1 MTIKDYF
8 ATTTRQMATMA
19 ATTTRR
25 TMMAA
30 TTTRRAMMTLLVILL
45 TTATT
50 AWADT
55 VTLTFSEK
63 GAITTIE
70 AGKPYIIKWDESG
83 TDLTE
88 SDLVF
93 QGVSASSTA
102 ADVMTDYVDFR
113 GTFSPIVIYES
124 GAEKHYFYLGGDN
137 MLYWPSAVGFQV
149 RSCRAWFVLK
159 NGLTA
164 GEKKSDV
171 RAISLDF
178 GDGDETTGIVDMEH
192 GTWNIEHGTL
202 NNEHLAGGAWYTID
216 GRKLSGKPTA
226 KGLYIH
232 NGKKRI
238 IK

>member
-8 ATTTRQMATMA
+8 ATTTRQMAT
-19 ATTTRR
+19 
-25 TMMAA
+25 MAA

-63 GAITTIE
+63 GAVTTIE

-178 GDGDETTGIVDMEH
+178 GDGDETTGIVDIEN
-192 GTWNIEHGTL
+192 GTWNIEYGTL
-202 NNEHLAGGAWYTID
+202 NNEHLAGGAWYD
-216 GRKLSGKPTA
+216 LSGRKLSGKPTA